1 MDVGIV
7 WDTIILS
14 PMINVMIVL
23 SDFLFGNLG
32 LTIIVIT
39 VIVRAAMFPLTR
51 RQLRATKAMQ
61 ELQPKLAAIRK
72 KFARDRQKRAKE
84 EMALMKQSGVSPAG
98 CVLPM
103 LIQMPV
109 WIALYQSIIR
119 VLGATPEQFLNL
131 SRHLY
136 TTWPQVF
143 SLVPLESRFLWLD
156 LAIPDTT
163 FVLPVLVGG
172 TMWLQQKMVT
182 PASSDP
188 AQQTQ
193 GRMMLWMMPLMFGF
207 FTMSFPSG
215 LALYWVA
222 SNVITIAL
230 QYWIGGWG
238 GLAGVFRFGR
248 SDSGQTPS
256 KRLPSAE
263 KKEIT
268 TGTGA
273 SEADDEDAEE
283 AEASSVDE
291 AEAEVPEPGPER
303 GVNDGTSGNERPDSR
318 GGRADSSRPAKRQS
332 RRGKSRRP
340 KRR

>member
-1 MDVGIV
+1 MDAGII

-23 SDFLFGNLG
+23 SDFLFDNLG
-32 LTIIVIT
+32 VTIIVLTIIV
-39 VIVRAAMFPLTR
+39 RGAMFPLTR
-51 RQLRATKAMQ
+51 RQLRATRQMQ
-61 ELQPKLAAIRK
+61 ELQPRLAEVRK
-72 KFARDRQKRAKE
+72 KYARDRQRRAKE

-156 LAIPDTT
+156 LAVPDGSL
-163 FVLPVLVGG
+163 VLPVLVGG

-182 PASSDP
+182 PTSSDP
-188 AQQTQ
+188 SQQTQ
-193 GRMMLWMMPLMFGF
+193 ARMMLWMMPLMFGF

-230 QYWIGGWG
+230 QYFTGGWG
-238 GLAGVFRFGR
+238 GLAGVFNFRR
-248 SDSGQTPS
+248 TDSGQTPS
-256 KRLPSAE
+256 KRLPPAE

-268 TGTGA
+268 TETEA
-273 SEADDEDAEE
+273 DVDEADDE
-283 AEASSVDE
+283 ASSPDE
-291 AEAEVPEPGPER
+291 APESESELD
-303 GVNDGTSGNERPDSR
+303 DGTSGNKRPDSR
-318 GGRADSSRPAKRQS
+318 RGRDDSSRPAKRQPQ
-332 RRGKSRRP
+332 RGKSRRP

>member
-1 MDVGIV
+1 
-7 WDTIILS
+7 
-14 PMINVMIVL
+14 MINVMIVL
-23 SDFLFGNLG
+23 SDFLFDNLG
-32 LTIIVIT
+32 LTIIVLTI
-39 VIVRAAMFPLTR
+39 IVRAAMFPLTR
-51 RQLRATKAMQ
+51 RQLRSTKQMQ

-72 KFARDRQKRAKE
+72 KYVRDRQKRAQE

-98 CVLPM
+98 CILPM

-136 TTWPQVF
+136 TPWSSVF
-143 SLVPLESRFLWLD
+143 SLVPLESSFLWLD
-156 LAIPDTT
+156 LAVPDST

-182 PASSDP
+182 PTSSDP
-188 AQQTQ
+188 TQQTQ
-193 GRMMLWMMPLMFGF
+193 GRMMLWMMPIMFGF
-207 FTMSFPSG
+207 FTMTFPSG

-230 QYWIGGWG
+230 QYLIGGWG
-238 GLAGVFRFGR
+238 GLSGVFRLR
-248 SDSGQTPS
+248 QPDSAQAPP
-256 KRLPSAE
+256 KRLPPTE

-268 TGTGA
+268 TDAGA
-273 SEADDEDAEE
+273 DEDG
-283 AEASSVDE
+283 DE
-291 AEAEVPEPGPER
+291 AEPEALSDDSPSDETPVSER
-303 GVNDGTSGNERPDSR
+303 EEDHGTSGSRRPDSR
-318 GGRADSSRPAKRQS
+318 RGRADSSRPAKRQS
-332 RRGKSRRP
+332 KRGKSRRP

>member
-1 MDVGIV
+1 MDAGII

-23 SDFLFGNLG
+23 SDFLFDNLG
-32 LTIIVIT
+32 LTIIVLTI
-39 VIVRAAMFPLTR
+39 IVRAAMFPLTR
-51 RQLRATKAMQ
+51 RQLRATKQMQ
-61 ELQPKLAAIRK
+61 ELQPKLAEVRK
-72 KFARDRQKRAKE
+72 KYARDRQKRAKE

-156 LAIPDTT
+156 LAAYDSTL
-163 FVLPVLVGG
+163 VLPILVGG

-182 PASSDP
+182 PTSSD
-188 AQQTQ
+188 ASQQTQ
-193 GRMMLWMMPLMFGF
+193 GRMMLWMMPLMFF
-207 FTMSFPSG
+207 FFSMSFPSG

-222 SNVITIAL
+222 SNIITIVL
-230 QYWIGGWG
+230 QYFTGGWG
-238 GLAGVFRFGR
+238 GLAGVFRFR
-248 SDSGQTPS
+248 QTDSRQAPP
-256 KRLPSAE
+256 KRLPPAGSAGSWLSSAAALAAGSDGCHASDPA
-263 KKEIT
+263 T
-268 TGTGA
+268 AGA
-273 SEADDEDAEE
+273 Q
-283 AEASSVDE
+283 AS
-291 AEAEVPEPGPER
+291 AQTYH
-303 GVNDGTSGNERPDSR
+303 DGNS
-318 GGRADSSRPAKRQS
+318 
-332 RRGKSRRP
+332 
-340 KRR
+340 

>member
-1 MDVGIV
+1 MDAGII

-23 SDFLFGNLG
+23 SDVLFGNLG
-32 LTIIVIT
+32 LTIIVLTI
-39 VIVRAAMFPLTR
+39 IVRAAMFPLTR
-51 RQLRATKAMQ
+51 RQLRATRQMQ
-61 ELQPKLAAIRK
+61 ELQPKLAEIRK
-72 KFARDRQKRAKE
+72 KYARDRQKRAKE
-84 EMALMKQSGVSPAG
+84 EMAVMKQSGVSPAG

-143 SLVPLESRFLWLD
+143 SLVPLESRFLWLN
-156 LAIPDTT
+156 LANVDTT
-163 FVLPVLVGG
+163 YILPVLVGG

-182 PASSDP
+182 PTSSDP

-222 SNVITIAL
+222 SNIITIAL
-230 QYWIGGWG
+230 QYFTGGWG
-238 GLAGVFRFGR
+238 GLAGVFRFGQT
-248 SDSGQTPS
+248 DSRQAPP
-256 KRLPSAE
+256 KRLPPAE

-268 TGTGA
+268 TGTRTT
-273 SEADDEDAEE
+273 EADDEGEDE
-283 AEASSVDE
+283 AEASSRASSSDE
-291 AEAEVPEPGPER
+291 APGPER
-303 GVNDGTSGNERPDSR
+303 EVDDGTSGNKRPDSR
-318 GGRADSSRPAKRQS
+318 RSRADSSRPAKRQPQ
-332 RRGKSRRP
+332 RGKSRRP

>member
-1 MDVGIV
+1 MDAGII

-23 SDFLFGNLG
+23 SDFLFDNLG
-32 LTIIVIT
+32 LTIIVLTI
-39 VIVRAAMFPLTR
+39 IVRAAMFPLTR
-51 RQLRATKAMQ
+51 RQLRATKQMQ
-61 ELQPKLAAIRK
+61 ELQPKLAEVRK
-72 KFARDRQKRAKE
+72 KYARDRQKRAKE

-103 LIQMPV
+103 LIQMPI
-109 WIALYQSIIR
+109 WFALFQSIIR

-156 LAIPDTT
+156 LAVPDTT
-163 FVLPVLVGG
+163 FILPVLVGG
-172 TMWLQQKMVT
+172 SMWFQQKMTT
-182 PASSDP
+182 PTSSDP
-188 AQQTQ
+188 NQQTQ

-230 QYWIGGWG
+230 QYFIGGWG
-238 GLAGVFRFGR
+238 GLAGVFSFRR
-248 SDSGQTPS
+248 TDAGQTPS
-256 KRLPSAE
+256 RQLPPAE
-263 KKEIT
+263 KKEVAT
-268 TGTGA
+268 EAG
-273 SEADDEDAEE
+273 EADAE
-283 AEASSVDE
+283 AEASDGE
-291 AEAEVPEPGPER
+291 PEPGPER
-303 GVNDGTSGNERPDSR
+303 GLDDGISGSKRPDSR
-318 GGRADSSRPAKRQS
+318 RSRADSSRPAKRQS
-332 RRGKSRRP
+332 QRGKSRRP